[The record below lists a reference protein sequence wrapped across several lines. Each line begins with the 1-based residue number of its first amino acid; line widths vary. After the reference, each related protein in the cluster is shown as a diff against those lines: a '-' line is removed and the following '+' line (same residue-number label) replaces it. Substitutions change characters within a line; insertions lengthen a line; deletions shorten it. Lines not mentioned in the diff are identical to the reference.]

1 MLSLVLLYVNGR
13 RLVYHHIKFKRKVRI
28 NTVKQFDFR
37 EKYTSPGYSPL
48 KKSLVARARQV
59 GRHQH
64 LLKWDHSTATS
75 PALQSSPAQAREVRP
90 PVGWEVC
97 WAVKHT
103 LHGQPRSA
111 SWADRPS
118 QQENKGWRP

>member
-1 MLSLVLLYVNGR
+1 M
-13 RLVYHHIKFKRKVRI
+13 H
-28 NTVKQFDFR
+28 
-37 EKYTSPGYSPL
+37 TSPGYSPI

-75 PALQSSPAQAREVRP
+75 PALQRSPAQAREVRP

-103 LHGQPRSA
+103 PQGQPRSA
-111 SWADRPS
+111 SWADRPAREQRMEAMTRRYIS
-118 QQENKGWRP
+118 PSLLCGQKKKQRSKMLEQGDGF